1 MDLLWAL
8 LMVDQR
14 DDDKLAFVVTN
25 IAWALWNDRNV
36 VRHKGTRKGSV
47 VIFQGAINYLNEY
60 HDANPV
66 DVVPV

>member
-25 IAWALWNDRNV
+25 IAWALWKEKTEMLCGIRECCDIS
-36 VRHKGTRKGSV
+36 GG
-47 VIFQGAINYLNEY
+47 Y
-60 HDANPV
+60 
-66 DVVPV
+66 